1 MIHSLVSRP
10 LSHNLKLSMNSSW
23 LDSVRNRRANGT
35 RQPTDNGCLLR
46 EGPIAPSVQN
56 IPLLEPPRRDA
67 RWSWVA
73 VTSVKIPLTR
83 GMQNYYSKKCTSLIL
98 EPPCF
103 SPWVVKMTLWIFSV
117 LTRQGLG
124 VNDLFLAGRKNENVF
139 SALRNPTPPRSS
151 WSCQLDGP
159 SGPRAWTLHR
169 ALHQS
174 VQARSP
180 APRDNCCTQ
189 GGSWLAVEKLG
200 VGVPVSW
207 HLCVLSIKI
216 PRLVPLFLAQWNPA
230 WN

>member
-124 VNDLFLAGRKNENVF
+124 VNDLFLAGRKKTKMSFQHSGIPLLHVPPGAASWTDPRAPGLELCIVRCTRVCRRE
-139 SALRNPTPPRSS
+139 ALRHEIIAAHRGDHD
-151 WSCQLDGP
+151 WQLK
-159 SGPRAWTLHR
+159 SLESEF
-169 ALHQS
+169 L
-174 VQARSP
+174 
-180 APRDNCCTQ
+180 
-189 GGSWLAVEKLG
+189 LADIYVCFPLK
-200 VGVPVSW
+200 S
-207 HLCVLSIKI
+207 
-216 PRLVPLFLAQWNPA
+216 RLVPLFLAQWNPA